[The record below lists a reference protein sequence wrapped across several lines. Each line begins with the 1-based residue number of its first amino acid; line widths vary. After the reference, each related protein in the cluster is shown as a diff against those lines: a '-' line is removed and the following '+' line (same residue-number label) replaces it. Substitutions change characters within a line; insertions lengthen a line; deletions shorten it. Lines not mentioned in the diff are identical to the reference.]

1 MVVGESL
8 PGEPGRFKGG
18 SVNVF
23 KENLRYVLMRFFFL
37 PVCLALDTRFL
48 KPIIR
53 PPTAPISENSIFSP
67 AVFAKDIQPSF
78 LREAELKHGRLAM
91 AASILLPLS
100 ELGSNTLAIYQFD
113 TWSPYVQGSIL
124 TLMFMSEFRS
134 MQLGWENP
142 MEKPFTIKEEYQPGD
157 FGFGIWDRNDVELMD
172 KELNNGRLATI
183 AVLGFIVQELVT
195 GQKIF

>member
-1 MVVGESL
+1 ME
-8 PGEPGRFKGG
+8 RFKDRHTYG
-18 SVNVF
+18 
-23 KENLRYVLMRFFFL
+23 LMRFFFL
-37 PVCLALDTRFL
+37 PVCLALDTPFL

-78 LREAELKHGRLAM
+78 VREAELKHGRLAM

-100 ELGSNTLAIYQFD
+100 EQWSDTLAIHQFD
-113 TWSPYVQGSIL
+113 TWSPAIQGGIL
-124 TLMFMSEFRS
+124 TIMFMSEFRS
-134 MQLGWENP
+134 MQLGWET
-142 MEKPFTIKEEYQPGD
+142 EKPFTIKEDYQPGD
-157 FGFGIWDRNDVELMD
+157 FGFGIWDRTNVDLMD

-195 GQKIF
+195 GQPIF

>member
-1 MVVGESL
+1 
-8 PGEPGRFKGG
+8 
-18 SVNVF
+18 
-23 KENLRYVLMRFFFL
+23 MRFFFL

-78 LREAELKHGRLAM
+78 IREAELKHGRLAM
-91 AASILLPLS
+91 VASILLPLS
-100 ELGSNTLAIYQFD
+100 EQWSDTLAIHQFD
-113 TWSPYVQGSIL
+113 TWSPYVQGGIL

-134 MQLGWENP
+134 MQLGWEDP
-142 MEKPFTIKEEYQPGD
+142 TKKLFTIKEYYQPGD
-157 FGFGIWDRNDVELMD
+157 FGLGIWDRKNVDLMD

-183 AVLGFIVQELVT
+183 GVLGFIVQELVT
-195 GQKIF
+195 NQPIF